1 MANNPRYTPTIAA
14 YENRIGR
21 PKPFATGLA
30 DKPAM
35 ALKSSQLVDPGYKL
49 NTYSKFR
56 ILSGK
61 VGKGLTDA
69 MGNAEKVVP
78 YVSNLVNS
86 FRKTP
91 RPHVPI
97 MQNAVGSV
105 KLNFDDQR
113 VEADRSVRGA
123 NRSADMMLDENTA
136 GSLKAANLA
145 SGIRAKNSIATS
157 EANANAQLAMQ
168 TNQMNTG
175 IEANNLARMDRY
187 NDDAVGAQI
196 ADQRERS
203 ANLSNAADKFVMQQ
217 NEKAKAK
224 LDLDKLNVYKELW
237 KNSGVYDRLLTE
249 MEKQGITDPTGAKAF
264 SGKAYGGRIAV
275 FKNGGKTKRN

>member
-1 MANNPRYTPTIAA
+1 M
-14 YENRIGR
+14 
-21 PKPFATGLA
+21 
-30 DKPAM
+30 
-35 ALKSSQLVDPGYKL
+35 
-49 NTYSKFR
+49 
-56 ILSGK
+56 
-61 VGKGLTDA
+61 
-69 MGNAEKVVP
+69 NA
-78 YVSNLVNS
+78 
-86 FRKTP
+86 
-91 RPHVPI
+91 
-97 MQNAVGSV
+97 
-105 KLNFDDQR
+105 
-113 VEADRSVRGA
+113 
-123 NRSADMMLDENTA
+123 
-136 GSLKAANLA
+136 
-145 SGIRAKNSIATS
+145 
-157 EANANAQLAMQ
+157 
-168 TNQMNTG
+168 G

-187 NDDAVGAQI
+187 NDDVVGAQI